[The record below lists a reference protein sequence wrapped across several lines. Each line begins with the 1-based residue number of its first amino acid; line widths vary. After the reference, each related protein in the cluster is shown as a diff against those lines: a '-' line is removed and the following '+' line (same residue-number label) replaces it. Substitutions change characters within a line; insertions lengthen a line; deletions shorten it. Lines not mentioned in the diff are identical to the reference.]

1 MKKILRR
8 SERGATLLET
18 ALVLPML
25 ILLVIGLAEVA
36 MLVIDEMAVSNAAR
50 EGARVGSA
58 AGQYTQGSID
68 ADTLILRSVEQAACH
83 IEHGQLLSVTIY
95 EADAAG
101 NLPADTSKI
110 NRYEPSGNLNCNSV
124 GTTSLS
130 CRNGCPW
137 VPASRN
143 NNLPTPANLG
153 VLVEYEHNPVT
164 GLFPFPSTLTLSDR
178 AVMRIEPNTR
188 G

>member
-1 MKKILRR
+1 MLTDR

-25 ILLVIGLAEVA
+25 LLLAIGLAEVA
-36 MLVIDEMAVSNAAR
+36 MLVIDEMAVANAAR

-58 AGQYTQGSID
+58 AGRYTQGSID

-83 IEHGQLLSVTIY
+83 IEHGQLLGVTVF

-101 NLPADTSKI
+101 NLPADPNKI
-110 NRYEPSGNLNCNSV
+110 NYYEPSGALNCNAAGV
-124 GTTSLS
+124 TSLT
-130 CRNGCPW
+130 CQNGCPW

-143 NNLPTPANLG
+143 DKLPTPANLG
-153 VLVEYEHNPVT
+153 VMVEYEHNPVT